1 MWLNCVG
8 SFGIP
13 SAALHWAR
21 LMSGVQRATMHLLGQ
36 NLLFMLTYVD
46 HILWLAKG
54 KEAKE
59 AIAVV
64 LLFFS

>member
-1 MWLNCVG
+1 
-8 SFGIP
+8 
-13 SAALHWAR
+13 
-21 LMSGVQRATMHLLGQ
+21 MSGVQRATMHLLGQ
-36 NLLFMLTYVD
+36 KLLFMLTYVD
-46 HILWLAKG
+46 DILWLAKG